1 MKRNQGSA
9 GGAEQ
14 PIDGYWFNTKTL
26 KVEKGL
32 LTAAPFRIGP
42 FATEQEAAN
51 ALEIIRARAK
61 AWLSDDEANR

>member
-1 MKRNQGSA
+1 MNRIQGSA

-14 PIDGYWFNTKTL
+14 PVDGYWFNTKTL
-26 KVEKGL
+26 RVEKGL

-42 FATEQEAAN
+42 FATEPEAEK

-61 AWLSDDEANR
+61 AWQSDEEANR